1 MRVFV
6 CACICRLKNQKD
18 NAADVFNTEQ
28 HSKTPLQH
36 PYNNSQ
42 QPLNSRS
49 HVWLYF
55 SFQLCNMTHWF
66 FSASTVCTTHKRRL
80 LLPPLH
86 SPVAKN
92 FFLPPLLNW
101 RRSEGCDSDPEWRIK
116 AFKKKKKKYQDSR
129 LGAPHG
135 SSVGHRASTSAL
147 EEARGNPTTS
157 SKAYPRHDDGSF
169 TDGCEYFFFL
179 GMFLF
184 CFITRCSVVLSFP
197 LQYCL

>member
-1 MRVFV
+1 MSLVRLLKWQMAHSRPLFPGWKSWIKSKYMHSCLFSCLSFFLQLILWTHRCRLRPSALRVFV

-66 FSASTVCTTHKRRL
+66 FQPPQSVQHTKEDCCSLLFPL
-80 LLPPLH
+80 LLP
-86 SPVAKN
+86 
-92 FFLPPLLNW
+92 
-101 RRSEGCDSDPEWRIK
+101 RISS
-116 AFKKKKKKYQDSR
+116 SR
-129 LGAPHG
+129 LFWTGVAVKG
-135 SSVGHRASTSAL
+135 VILTLNG
-147 EEARGNPTTS
+147 G
-157 SKAYPRHDDGSF
+157 
-169 TDGCEYFFFL
+169 
-179 GMFLF
+179 
-184 CFITRCSVVLSFP
+184 
-197 LQYCL
+197 

>member
-1 MRVFV
+1 M

-66 FSASTVCTTHKRRL
+66 FQPPQSVQHTKEDCCSLLFPL
-80 LLPPLH
+80 LLPRISSSRLFWTGVAVKGVILTLNGGSRPL
-86 SPVAKN
+86 
-92 FFLPPLLNW
+92 
-101 RRSEGCDSDPEWRIK
+101 
-116 AFKKKKKKYQDSR
+116 KKKKKKVPGLPSGRSTR
-129 LGAPHG
+129 LFCRPQSQHISPGGSQGKPHDLFKG
-135 SSVGHRASTSAL
+135 VSETWRRLLHRWL
-147 EEARGNPTTS
+147 WI
-157 SKAYPRHDDGSF
+157 F
-169 TDGCEYFFFL
+169 YFFWVC
-179 GMFLF
+179 F
-184 CFITRCSVVLSFP
+184 CFAL
-197 LQYCL
+197 